1 MFARAHKFATVFGL
15 CAITV
20 SLFSGCA
27 SSPGKVQVSL
37 YDLNYFQPD
46 CARKAEQIA
55 FLQSLRPNAN
65 DRLTTISGL
74 SGRDSQVNW
83 TINSHLQYLAQY
95 C

>member
-1 MFARAHKFATVFGL
+1 MFAHARKSVIVFGL

-27 SSPGKVQVSL
+27 SSPGRAQVSL

-55 FLQSLRPNAN
+55 FLQSLRPAPNGMTLSN
-65 DRLTTISGL
+65 L
-74 SGRDSQVNW
+74 SGMDKQVNW
-83 TINSHLQYLAQY
+83 TINSHLHYLAQY